1 MQRKQK
7 EQKVKKNQKPQKAQH
22 QQKMLKSSA
31 AKETKQQKMPG
42 EWLYMAPEGVTVRQ
56 IADALGT
63 SYETELWEAAGVL
76 EIVVGEKNSVDIEQ
90 TQIHPKDTVTADFAA
105 ENGCS
110 EIFLVT
116 FSPEI
121 YDAAERL
128 MRQILEQ
135 KGGLF
140 CGDNEEL
147 SPVLRP

>member
-7 EQKVKKNQKPQKAQH
+7 EQKIKKSQSPQKAQKA
-22 QQKMLKSSA
+22 QKKQGTDPV
-31 AKETKQQKMPG
+31 KDTKKQRMPG
-42 EWLYMAPEGVTVRQ
+42 EWLYMAPEGLNVRQ
-56 IADALGT
+56 IADALGAA
-63 SYETELWEAAGVL
+63 YETELWEAAGVL
-76 EIVVGEKNSVDIEQ
+76 EIVLGEKNSVDIEQ
-90 TQIHPKDTVTADFAA
+90 TQIHPKDIVTADFAA
-105 ENGCS
+105 QNGCC

-135 KGGLF
+135 CGGLF

-147 SPVLRP
+147 TPVLRA